1 MAEKGAGSG
10 GLTLEVPVDASAISA
25 GDREQQNLKIVVKSH
40 EGQLWSQ
47 PVKLRG
53 DGSGSAR
60 FSFPKSPGP
69 LRVFIGPDRA
79 EDHELAA
86 SQTITNVVPASAF
99 AKRQLVLEPIA
110 ISYWWWEWWWRWCR
124 EFKIH

>member
-1 MAEKGAGSG
+1 MAEKAAGSG
-10 GLTLEVPVDASAISA
+10 GFTLEVPVDASAISSD
-25 GDREQQNLKIVVKSH
+25 DREQQNLKIVVKSH

-60 FSFPKSPGP
+60 FSFREGPGP
-69 LRVFIGPDRA
+69 LEVFVGPDRA

-86 SQTITNVVPASAF
+86 SQTITTVVPRSGRITRSPVAVSSSAR
-99 AKRQLVLEPIA
+99 RQCSMLVSPTA
-110 ISYWWWEWWWRWCR
+110 
-124 EFKIH
+124 